1 MVREAP
7 APGGVGHGWGELPVG
22 TAHPGDGP
30 LQSASS
36 LATTVGLERALSP
49 HLRPKLSQGSTAGG
63 AQETGAEP
71 LPTLLLP
78 SAPGSAGRGP
88 GSPPH

>member
-1 MVREAP
+1 MREAP
-7 APGGVGHGWGELPVG
+7 APGGVGRGLGELPVG
-22 TAHPGDGP
+22 TAHPRDGP

-36 LATTVGLERALSP
+36 LPTPVGLERALSP
-49 HLRPKLSQGSTAGG
+49 RLRAKLGQGSTAGG

-71 LPTLLLP
+71 LPTPLLP

-88 GSPPH
+88 CSPPH